1 MGFNMWNARQKQ
13 EGMIWWTMKTAE
25 LASSST
31 RFASAKFQ
39 KGLLV
44 CEWVTVSGTHRPD
57 LWDTSEAG
65 NPQCAFRLLWAAVWA
80 EMNIFIMLNFPPCK
94 LKHKVGVFAE
104 NLRVKEVGLK
114 QPTRAWKHI
123 GGSSFWECLK
133 WSWWTRMFYGINL
146 LSILDLKQLRKLNL
160 FKNWDFA
167 IVFLL
172 TFSLIGPV

>member
-123 GGSSFWECLK
+123 GGASFWGCLK
-133 WSWWTRMFYGINL
+133 WSRWTWMFYGMNL
-146 LSILDLKQLRKLNL
+146 PPPLSYWHIADEGRGC
-160 FKNWDFA
+160 
-167 IVFLL
+167 I
-172 TFSLIGPV
+172 

>member
-1 MGFNMWNARQKQ
+1 
-13 EGMIWWTMKTAE
+13 MITWGILRSWH
-25 LASSST
+25 
-31 RFASAKFQ
+31 FQ
-39 KGLLV
+39 F
-44 CEWVTVSGTHRPD
+44 
-57 LWDTSEAG
+57 
-65 NPQCAFRLLWAAVWA
+65 AFRLLWAAFGRLLTLRLWAKTPNGCLSLWMTKLPVWA
-80 EMNIFIMLNFPPCK
+80 EMNIFIMLNFP
-94 LKHKVGVFAE
+94 LVSLNTRLGSL
-104 NLRVKEVGLK
+104 LRVSEWVVGLK